1 MWVWVWDVGVAN
13 QTNWYCG
20 PHQDFGLG
28 RKKAPWVTR
37 DEITN
42 KIMLELRDVVLGWT
56 GLVAVRGGYALAA
69 LWGPKG
75 VKMLWTACA
84 SAPSGAQGVAAC
96 SESRVVLSLLLLMV
110 FQLATR

>member
-42 KIMLELRDVVLGWT
+42 KIMLELRDVVLT
-56 GLVAVRGGYALAA
+56 CAGLVAVRREGLCTDGAL
-69 LWGPKG
+69 GPKNS
-75 VKMLWTACA
+75 K
-84 SAPSGAQGVAAC
+84 
-96 SESRVVLSLLLLMV
+96 
-110 FQLATR
+110 